1 MRLYLLIQFLLL
13 SLVFSQEHIE
23 IPIGS
28 SKQIS
33 TTNNTVYLSI
43 SVNKT
48 EYKYSFIKITT
59 KPTSFTNPAQFYLS
73 PAIEYPEKS
82 ALFYSDKIGEN
93 TFYYPKYELISTSN
107 YLYVGIYCKDNCDFT
122 IEVKGEDTQWFNSN
136 GEITALSKVCDVQ
149 GEDFFF
155 ETTEEMKTNNRLL
168 YVYGYTND
176 DEKYENQNTD
186 MKIYLSSSPISM
198 NRHFTNGFGYL
209 TNLHDVSRTNL
220 VVRYVKN
227 LENKY
232 YIGARFVGVP
242 VLIYGFINE
251 KINEVCYYSKEDLS
265 NSKVLLNV
273 NYLSDKLTINLK
285 HQTLGI
291 IDKSFTIENRD
302 YIEIPDYFLKIEN
315 DLICVTYAEGH
326 SSNFSYKFMLSFA
339 NQIEQYNQF
348 NDILEIE
355 HTFKRTLKVDKVFN
369 VRPLH
374 ARYYNFI
381 RTTSL
386 TSLKGHSRI
395 Y

>member
-1 MRLYLLIQFLLL
+1 
-13 SLVFSQEHIE
+13 
-23 IPIGS
+23 
-28 SKQIS
+28 
-33 TTNNTVYLSI
+33 
-43 SVNKT
+43 
-48 EYKYSFIKITT
+48 
-59 KPTSFTNPAQFYLS
+59 
-73 PAIEYPEKS
+73 
-82 ALFYSDKIGEN
+82 
-93 TFYYPKYELISTSN
+93 
-107 YLYVGIYCKDNCDFT
+107 
-122 IEVKGEDTQWFNSN
+122 
-136 GEITALSKVCDVQ
+136 
-149 GEDFFF
+149 
-155 ETTEEMKTNNRLL
+155 
-168 YVYGYTND
+168 
-176 DEKYENQNTD
+176 
-186 MKIYLSSSPISM
+186 M

-232 YIGARFVGVP
+232 YIGARFVDVP
-242 VLIYGFINE
+242 VLINMYEEIYGFINE

-285 HQTLGI
+285 DQTLGI

>member
-1 MRLYLLIQFLLL
+1 
-13 SLVFSQEHIE
+13 
-23 IPIGS
+23 
-28 SKQIS
+28 
-33 TTNNTVYLSI
+33 
-43 SVNKT
+43 
-48 EYKYSFIKITT
+48 
-59 KPTSFTNPAQFYLS
+59 
-73 PAIEYPEKS
+73 
-82 ALFYSDKIGEN
+82 
-93 TFYYPKYELISTSN
+93 
-107 YLYVGIYCKDNCDFT
+107 
-122 IEVKGEDTQWFNSN
+122 
-136 GEITALSKVCDVQ
+136 
-149 GEDFFF
+149 
-155 ETTEEMKTNNRLL
+155 
-168 YVYGYTND
+168 
-176 DEKYENQNTD
+176 
-186 MKIYLSSSPISM
+186 M

-232 YIGARFVGVP
+232 YIGARFVDVP
-242 VLIYGFINE
+242 VLINMYEEIYGFINE

-285 HQTLGI
+285 DQTLGI
-291 IDKSFTIENRD
+291 IDKSFTIE
-302 YIEIPDYFLKIEN
+302 
-315 DLICVTYAEGH
+315 
-326 SSNFSYKFMLSFA
+326 MLSFA

>member
-1 MRLYLLIQFLLL
+1 
-13 SLVFSQEHIE
+13 
-23 IPIGS
+23 
-28 SKQIS
+28 
-33 TTNNTVYLSI
+33 
-43 SVNKT
+43 
-48 EYKYSFIKITT
+48 
-59 KPTSFTNPAQFYLS
+59 
-73 PAIEYPEKS
+73 
-82 ALFYSDKIGEN
+82 
-93 TFYYPKYELISTSN
+93 
-107 YLYVGIYCKDNCDFT
+107 
-122 IEVKGEDTQWFNSN
+122 
-136 GEITALSKVCDVQ
+136 
-149 GEDFFF
+149 
-155 ETTEEMKTNNRLL
+155 
-168 YVYGYTND
+168 
-176 DEKYENQNTD
+176 
-186 MKIYLSSSPISM
+186 M

-232 YIGARFVGVP
+232 YIGARFVDVP
-242 VLIYGFINE
+242 VLINMYEEIYGFINE

-273 NYLSDKLTINLK
+273 NYLS
-285 HQTLGI
+285 
-291 IDKSFTIENRD
+291 DKSFTIENRD